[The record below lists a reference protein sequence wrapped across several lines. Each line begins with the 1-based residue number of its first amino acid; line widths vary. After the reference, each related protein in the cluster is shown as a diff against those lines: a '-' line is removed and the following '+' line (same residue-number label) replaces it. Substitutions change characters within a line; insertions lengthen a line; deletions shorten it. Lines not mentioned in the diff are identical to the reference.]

1 MKKLTILII
10 GIVGISFWS
19 CQTDTTSTNP
29 DLFPGGEV
37 VYFSD
42 CKDGET
48 NEIAKEIDNSHAAI
62 QYHSI
67 AEEHKLEIRHINAG
81 FNCCPDEITA
91 DISIEDGVISISE
104 KEAVAGCKCNCL
116 YDIDID
122 VTDIEKGKYTV
133 KVIEPYLNDVDLEFN
148 FEIDLNENP
157 DGEFVL
163 ERSSYPWAVK

>member
-10 GIVGISFWS
+10 AIVGISFWA
-19 CQTDTTSTNP
+19 CQTDTASTNP

-42 CKDGET
+42 CKDWET
-48 NEIAKEIDNSHAAI
+48 NEIAKEIDDSHAAI
-62 QYHSI
+62 QYHYI
-67 AEEHKLEIRHINAG
+67 AEEYKLEIRHINAG
-81 FNCCPDEITA
+81 FNCCPDKITA

-116 YDIDID
+116 FDIDID
-122 VTDIEKGKYTV
+122 ITDIAKGKYTV
-133 KVIEPYLNDVDLEFN
+133 EIFEPYLNDVDLPFN

-157 DGEFVL
+157 DGEVVL
-163 ERSSYPWAVK
+163 ARSSYPWAVK